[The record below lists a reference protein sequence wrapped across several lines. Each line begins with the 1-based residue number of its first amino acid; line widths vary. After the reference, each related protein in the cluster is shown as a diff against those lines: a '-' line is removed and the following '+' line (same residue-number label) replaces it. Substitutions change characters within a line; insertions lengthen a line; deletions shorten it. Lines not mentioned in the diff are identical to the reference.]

1 MPTTFDTIKSHIFIL
16 SMTGDQ
22 TSDPEEEEE
31 ETTSLRKRR
40 VKKRLNYKKT
50 QKSNSR
56 RKRRLKVEVDTEEDD
71 DDPSNSEIPVCKA
84 CGGTFTSKSK
94 LCSHYKENMSCR
106 PKTFRLYQC
115 EICSKGFCLKKKKFG
130 FFYL

>member
-1 MPTTFDTIKSHIFIL
+1 MK
-16 SMTGDQ
+16 GDR
-22 TSDPEEEEE
+22 TSDLEEE

-40 VKKRLNYKKT
+40 IKKRRTTLNYKKS
-50 QKSNSR
+50 QKSNLR
-56 RKRRLKVEVDTEEDD
+56 RKCRLKVEVDTEEDD

-94 LCSHYKENMSCR
+94 LCSHYKENISCR

-115 EICSKGFCLKKKKFG
+115 EICSKGL
-130 FFYL
+130 